1 MDLKANKN
9 PPVAS
14 IAGSMPTDCLCVA
27 VFAMVLE
34 LLNRGSL
41 EEKLAES
48 PKRRISEAQIETMAG
63 QILSA
68 LAHMHKVDVI
78 HRDIKPANIML
89 HLENDD
95 EEGGQVCYKLI
106 DFSVAALDHD
116 EGGKGTLQQSTT
128 ERAAFV
134 GTPHYMSPEQF
145 DAELAVG
152 PQTDLWS
159 LGVVMYE
166 CLSGK
171 KPFAQGVTDHWKIL
185 NQVVSTDHLPQSL
198 IEATDCEITRGMC
211 DFVERAI
218 EKDFSQRYQSA
229 SAMAEDLG
237 KSTSSTP
244 YLVVSRPFVT
254 GACGCR

>member
-1 MDLKANKN
+1 
-9 PPVAS
+9 
-14 IAGSMPTDCLCVA
+14 
-27 VFAMVLE
+27 MVLE
-34 LLNRGSL
+34 LLNHGSL
-41 EEKLAES
+41 EEKLRES
-48 PKRRISEAQIETMAG
+48 PNGRISEAQIETMAS
-63 QILSA
+63 QVLSA

-78 HRDIKPANIML
+78 HRDIKPANVML
-89 HLENDD
+89 HLDDGD
-95 EEGGQVCYKLI
+95 EEGAQVCYKLI

-145 DAELAVG
+145 DAEVAVG

-171 KPFAQGVTDHWKIL
+171 KPFAHGVAAHWEIGY
-185 NQVVSTDHLPQSL
+185 QVVNADQRPQSL
-198 IEATDCEITRGMC
+198 IEATDCEITKGMC
-211 DFVERAI
+211 DFVDRAI

-229 SAMAEDLG
+229 SAMAEELG
-237 KSTSSTP
+237 KSTSSVP
-244 YLVVSRPFVT
+244 CPWYSQAV
-254 GACGCR
+254 CD